1 MARKKKE
8 EIKVYK
14 PSKYQ
19 LAIYDFVEHGL
30 CNAVISASAGSGKT
44 YTIIKSLDYIPEDKK
59 VLIVA
64 FNRDIRQEIK
74 KKVALAGHKKR
85 PS

>member
-1 MARKKKE
+1 MAKKKKE

-30 CNAVISASAGSGKT
+30 GNAVISASAGSGKT

-64 FNRDIRQEIK
+64 FNRDIRQ
-74 KKVALAGHKKR
+74 
-85 PS
+85 